1 MSKADD
7 HSHPIN
13 QTELLPSFIRAME
26 DPRTRFARHVY
37 DSQQALIRQ
46 LDLKA
51 GAMIGILALLLTT
64 TVGMAKDI
72 SPLLVW
78 WGKGTVTSWAF
89 VASAAIFGIG
99 FFWTACWVQ
108 ATILPRPGHLRPT
121 PGHMYAEEIIL
132 HADSEAFHASL
143 TSSSDDDLLRSLT
156 FNIYEL
162 SQIAKAK
169 IVALHKANL
178 PTVVTLA
185 SWIVTS
191 FLLFYISSWRR

>member
-1 MSKADD
+1 MSKAED
-7 HSHPIN
+7 HFHSSN
-13 QTELLPSFIRAME
+13 QDQLLPSFIRAME

-78 WGKGTVTSWAF
+78 WGKGAITSWAF
-89 VASAAIFGIG
+89 VAFAAIFCIG
-99 FFWTACWVQ
+99 FVWTACWVQ
-108 ATILPRPGHLRPT
+108 ATILPRPGHIRPA

-132 HADSEAFHASL
+132 HADFEAFHASL
-143 TSSSDDDLLRSLT
+143 TSSSDDDLLKSLT

-169 IVALHKANL
+169 IVALHKANF
-178 PTVVTLA
+178 PTIVSLV

-191 FLLFYISSWRR
+191 ALLFYVSSWRR